1 MRRTAPTLDAFD
13 PELRDAAREAARRAG
28 LSVDEWL
35 AEAISEGSARAGVR
49 QSRRSSGSRR
59 MRQDVFPGTDLA
71 ESRRADRA
79 WPQESRPQRS
89 RHGRSHGVDH
99 APDPAPPQADP
110 AQAAAIPAALG
121 QPVLPAIPPA
131 DDPRLIEAVAA
142 IGRRLD
148 AIDERISA
156 SRDATDEA
164 VAKAVHGI
172 EARLADNAPRETASR
187 PAGRRGRPAPNSLA
201 AAVAEI
207 RQRQQ
212 QLDDGPSVEDQEILV
227 DGLRRDLAR
236 VMETTEAAADKLS
249 PAIAGLQ
256 AETSRLRDSIGT
268 LATSGDVGTLEQ
280 AVRTLADEV
289 QRAREPADLVAV
301 AGPIDLMRVQ
311 VGRLAEDVAANVHA
325 RVAQDVERL
334 AQQVDGALGADR
346 TGLADRD
353 AIAKLFGELDEIR
366 GRLSAL
372 AEPARVQSL
381 ARSVDELTETVA
393 RLGSSMLDS
402 PALMKEL
409 RPLLEEI
416 REGVRAPA
424 ADAPALAQ
432 GIADLDRKLD
442 DLRAE
447 RREQPNATGA
457 ILGRIDAL
465 SAKVDQVAAV
475 STVGDVMDRLEQI
488 GDALRQPALPS
499 SDLASIHGMLRSL
512 ADKLDRVG
520 QGAGSEALDG
530 LERQVLALAGRIDT
544 RGSDPALAGLERT
557 MGDLLAQVAL
567 LRDEA
572 PIQAAAERAARS
584 VADSIGAE
592 TKGAAVSDGLG
603 GLQAVLA
610 DMQAQQAAAD
620 KRLQATMEGVHSAL
634 EQLVSR
640 LALLDGER
648 RSEAVPPAATVA
660 APRAARPLRDSL
672 RETTAPSPAPVAEP
686 RAARRPEALR
696 AAPPSPADEMI
707 EPGAVR
713 PHPKQGEAKTAPRMP
728 APKMPAPD
736 MPDAEMPA
744 GDIKASFIAAARRAA
759 QAAAAEAA
767 GASQSPSIVE
777 RSGEAKGSL
786 VERLRAA
793 IERRR
798 RPLLLGIAAIVL
810 ALGTLQALQGAGSRG
825 TAPAAVSHEAT
836 APVDPATTQA
846 TGAPA
851 LPRSTPSVAAPAAS
865 APDAKVAETKGPD
878 TKASDAKS
886 ADTRAAD
893 AKSVDAKP
901 APAKPEAAP
910 QKGAETGAE
919 AAKPALAAKP
929 TLAAKPGLPRVS
941 DMASLSHDL
950 AGVPAG
956 ASSLRQ
962 AALDGDGSAI
972 YELASR
978 SVDGRGLPR
987 DTALAAKLFDRLA
1000 GAGYAPAQYRLGS
1013 QYEKGLGL
1021 VRDQEKARLWYGR
1034 AAMQGHVRA
1043 MHNLAV
1049 MLAESGAAGG
1059 KPDYTSA
1066 ATWFRKAAE
1075 YGVRDSQYNLAVLLA
1090 RGLGVTQDL
1099 PQAYGWFAAAAAQ
1112 GDDDAGRKRDEVA
1125 GKLTPKDLAVA
1136 RSAADAW
1143 KPKTPDPTVNDP
1155 PPARVETAAN
1165 PGAMSLIGAPPP
1177 LSVGRSTGKV

>member
-49 QSRRSSGSRR
+49 QQSRRVAGSRR
-59 MRQDVFPGTDLA
+59 TRHDAFQAQGFPEVEA
-71 ESRRADRA
+71 EGRRADRS
-79 WPQESRPQRS
+79 WPHDAPRAQRP
-89 RHGRSHGVDH
+89 RHGRV
-99 APDPAPPQADP
+99 AETVTVPAIAD
-110 AQAAAIPAALG
+110 ALPAASDAQL
-121 QPVLPAIPPA
+121 V
-131 DDPRLIEAVAA
+131 EAVAA

-148 AIDERISA
+148 AIDRRISENREA
-156 SRDATDEA
+156 VDEA
-164 VAKAVHGI
+164 VIKAVQDRKAAQAG
-172 EARLADNAPRETASR
+172 EARSADDTSAPRDAATR
-187 PAGRRGRPAPNSLA
+187 PAGRRARPAPNSLA

-212 QLDDGPSVEDQEILV
+212 QLDDGAPGDDQEILV

-268 LATSGDVGTLEQ
+268 LATSGDLVTLEQ

-289 QRAREPADLVAV
+289 QRARDPADLVAV

-311 VGRLAEDVAANVHA
+311 VGRLADDVAANVHA

-334 AQQVDGALGADR
+334 ARQMDGTLGTDR

-353 AIAKLFGELDEIR
+353 AAAKLFAELEEIR
-366 GRLSAL
+366 SRLAVL
-372 AEPARVQSL
+372 AEPARVQNL
-381 ARSVDELTETVA
+381 ARSVDELTETVT
-393 RLGSSMLDS
+393 RLGNGMLDS
-402 PALMKEL
+402 PALMNEL

-416 REGVRAPA
+416 REGVRAPG

-447 RREQPNATGA
+447 RREQPNASGD

-465 SAKVDQVAAV
+465 SAKVDQVASV
-475 STVGDVMDRLEQI
+475 NTVGDVMGRLEQI
-488 GDALRQPALPS
+488 GEALRQPALPS

-520 QGAGSEALDG
+520 QGAGGETLDG
-530 LERQVLALAGRIDT
+530 LERQVLALASRIDT

-592 TKGAAVSDGLG
+592 RKGAAEAEGLG
-603 GLQAVLA
+603 GLQAMLA
-610 DMQAQQAAAD
+610 DMRAQQAASD

-640 LALLDGER
+640 LTHLDGER
-648 RSEAVPPAATVA
+648 RGEAVPAAVA
-660 APRAARPLRDSL
+660 APARHARNLRDTL
-672 RETTAPSPAPVAEP
+672 RETTTPAPEP
-686 RAARRPEALR
+686 RPARRPEAPKSGLTG
-696 AAPPSPADEMI
+696 AGPANLGPANLGSTSPADEMI

-713 PHPKQGEAKTAPRMP
+713 PRQPHGAETGP
-728 APKMPAPD
+728 AP
-736 MPDAEMPA
+736 ELPA

-767 GASQSPSIVE
+767 GTGPALPVPE
-777 RSGEAKGSL
+777 RSVEARGSL

-810 ALGTLQALQGAGSRG
+810 ALGTLQALHGAGPR
-825 TAPAAVSHEAT
+825 TDAPTISSHEAT
-836 APVDPATTQA
+836 PADPTTTQA

-851 LPRSTPSVAAPAAS
+851 LPKGTPPVAAPAAT
-865 APDAKVAETKGPD
+865 AEAKG
-878 TKASDAKS
+878 
-886 ADTRAAD
+886 ADTRAVEAR
-893 AKSVDAKP
+893 P
-901 APAKPEAAP
+901 APARPDAVKPDAVP
-910 QKGAETGAE
+910 QKGAETVAPE
-919 AAKPALAAKP
+919 AAKPSLAARP
-929 TLAAKPGLPRVS
+929 TTPRVT
-941 DMASLSHDL
+941 DMASLNNEL
-950 AGVPAG
+950 AALPAG

-962 AALDGDGSAI
+962 AALDGDGAAI

-978 SVDGRGLPR
+978 AVDGRGLPR

-1049 MLAESGAAGG
+1049 MMAESGAAGG
-1059 KPDYTSA
+1059 KPDYASA

-1075 YGVRDSQYNLAVLLA
+1075 YGVRDSQYNLAVLQA
-1090 RGLGVTQDL
+1090 RGLGVAQDL
-1099 PQAYGWFAAAAAQ
+1099 TQAYGWFAAAAAQ

-1125 GKLTPKDLAVA
+1125 GKLAPKDLAAA
-1136 RSAADAW
+1136 RSAAEAW
-1143 KPKTPDPTVNDP
+1143 KARVPDPAVNDP
-1155 PPARVETAAN
+1155 PAARVETAAT

-1177 LSVGRSTGKV
+1177 LSVGKGMGTGTGKV

>member
-28 LSVDEWL
+28 LTVDEWL

-49 QSRRSSGSRR
+49 Q
-59 MRQDVFPGTDLA
+59 Q
-71 ESRRADRA
+71 SRRAAGPRRA
-79 WPQESRPQRS
+79 RQDTYPAPNLPTPDIAEPRRAERGWQPEPQRAQRP
-89 RHGRSHGVDH
+89 RHGR
-99 APDPAPPQADP
+99 PAASEPVIPQPVPPP
-110 AQAAAIPAALG
+110 AVPVAAAPAGDA
-121 QPVLPAIPPA
+121 QI
-131 DDPRLIEAVAA
+131 IEAVAA

-148 AIDERISA
+148 EIDRRISE
-156 SRDATDEA
+156 SRDAADEA
-164 VAKAVHGI
+164 VAKAVQGL
-172 EARLADNAPRETASR
+172 ESRLAEAAPR
-187 PAGRRGRPAPNSLA
+187 PAGRRARPAADSLA
-201 AAVAEI
+201 AAVVEI

-212 QLDDGPSVEDQEILV
+212 QLDEGSPEEEKDLLV

-236 VMETTEAAADKLS
+236 VMETTEAAADALS

-256 AETSRLRDSIGT
+256 AETSRLRESIGT
-268 LATSGDVGTLEQ
+268 LATSGDLVTLEQ

-334 AQQVDGALGADR
+334 ARQVDGAMGGDR

-353 AIAKLFGELDEIR
+353 AVAKLFDELDEIR
-366 GRLSAL
+366 DRLAAL
-372 AEPARVQSL
+372 AEPSRVQNL
-381 ARSVDELTETVA
+381 AQSVDELTETVT
-393 RLGSSMLDS
+393 RLGNTMLDS
-402 PALMKEL
+402 PALMSEL

-416 REGVRAPA
+416 RQGVRAPG

-447 RREQPNATGA
+447 RRDQPNATGD

-475 STVGDVMDRLEQI
+475 STVGDVMERLEQI
-488 GDALRQPALPS
+488 GEALRQPALPS
-499 SDLASIHGMLRSL
+499 SDLASIHGMLRNL

-520 QGAGSEALDG
+520 QGAGGETLDG
-530 LERQVLALAGRIDT
+530 LERQVLALASRIDT

-567 LRDEA
+567 LRDET

-584 VADSIGAE
+584 VADSLGAE
-592 TKGAAVSDGLG
+592 RQGAAASDGLG
-603 GLQAVLA
+603 GLQATLA
-610 DMQAQQAAAD
+610 DMRAQQAAAD
-620 KRLQATMEGVHSAL
+620 KRLQATMEGVHTAL
-634 EQLVSR
+634 EQLVAR
-640 LALLDGER
+640 LTHIDGDR
-648 RSEAVPPAATVA
+648 RSEEAAPAATARAPRSLRDTLRESTKA
-660 APRAARPLRDSL
+660 AP
-672 RETTAPSPAPVAEP
+672 EP
-686 RAARRPEALR
+686 RPARRPEAPR
-696 AAPPSPADEMI
+696 AGPPSPADEMI
-707 EPGAVR
+707 EPGALR
-713 PHPKQGEAKTAPRMP
+713 PRHLHAETVP
-728 APKMPAPD
+728 AP
-736 MPDAEMPA
+736 EMPA

-767 GASQSPSIVE
+767 GAGQAPPAAE
-777 RSGEAKGSL
+777 RGGEPRGSL

-810 ALGTLQALQGAGSRG
+810 ALGTLQALQSAGPRLGAPTISRE
-825 TAPAAVSHEAT
+825 AA

-846 TGAPA
+846 TPSAPLA
-851 LPRSTPSVAAPAAS
+851 KGVPPVASPAETAPDRL
-865 APDAKVAETKGPD
+865 PDAKT
-878 TKASDAKS
+878 
-886 ADTRAAD
+886 
-893 AKSVDAKP
+893 
-901 APAKPEAAP
+901 APARPETGS
-910 QKGAETGAE
+910 QKGAETGALDAAKPTI
-919 AAKPALAAKP
+919 AAKPAIDVKSAIDAKP
-929 TLAAKPGLPRVS
+929 AVPRVT
-941 DMASLSHDL
+941 DMASLSSEL
-950 AGVPAG
+950 AGIPAG
-956 ASSLRQ
+956 AASLRQ
-962 AALDGDGSAI
+962 AALDGDGATI

-978 SVDGRGLPR
+978 AVDGRGLPR

-1021 VRDQEKARLWYGR
+1021 VRDQDKARLWYGR
-1034 AAMQGHVRA
+1034 AAIQGHVRA

-1049 MLAESGAAGG
+1049 MLAETGAAGG

-1125 GKLTPKDLAVA
+1125 GKMAQKDLAAA
-1136 RSAADAW
+1136 RAAAEAW
-1143 KPKTPDPTVNDP
+1143 KAKVPDPAVNDP
-1155 PPARVETAAN
+1155 PAVRVETPAT

-1177 LSVGRSTGKV
+1177 LGVGRSTGKV

>member
-49 QSRRSSGSRR
+49 QQSRRVAGARR
-59 MRQDVFPGTDLA
+59 ARQDGYPAPTFQKSEPAEDRRPDRGWQPEPPRGT
-71 ESRRADRA
+71 
-79 WPQESRPQRS
+79 RPRPNRPTTAPAPAPIAPAS
-89 RHGRSHGVDH
+89 PK
-99 APDPAPPQADP
+99 PDPAGDA
-110 AQAAAIPAALG
+110 
-121 QPVLPAIPPA
+121 
-131 DDPRLIEAVAA
+131 RLIEAVAA

-148 AIDERISA
+148 AIDRRIA
-156 SRDATDEA
+156 ETREATDDV
-164 VAKAVHGI
+164 VAKAVKGI
-172 EARLADNAPRETASR
+172 ETRLAEAAPREPSR
-187 PAGRRGRPAPNSLA
+187 AGRRPRQAADSLA

-212 QLDDGPSVEDQEILV
+212 QLDDGGPEEETDLLV

-236 VMETTEAAADKLS
+236 VMETTEAAADALS

-256 AETSRLRDSIGT
+256 AETSRLRESIGT
-268 LATSGDVGTLEQ
+268 LATSGDLVTLEQ

-289 QRAREPADLVAV
+289 QRARDPADLVAV

-311 VGRLAEDVAANVHA
+311 VGRLADDVAANVHA

-334 AQQVDGALGADR
+334 ARQVDGALDGALRADPA
-346 TGLADRD
+346 GLADRD
-353 AIAKLFGELDEIR
+353 AVAKLFSELEDIR
-366 GRLSAL
+366 SQVAAL
-372 AEPARVQSL
+372 AEPARVQNL
-381 ARSVDELTETVA
+381 ARSVDELTETVT
-393 RLGSSMLDS
+393 RLGSGMLDS
-402 PALMKEL
+402 PALMEEL

-416 REGVRAPA
+416 RQGVRLPS
-424 ADAPALAQ
+424 ADAPTLVQ

-447 RREQPNATGA
+447 RRERPDAAGD

-475 STVGDVMDRLEQI
+475 NTVGDVMERLEQI
-488 GDALRQPALPS
+488 GEALRQPALPS
-499 SDLASIHGMLRSL
+499 SDLASIHGMLRNL

-520 QGAGSEALDG
+520 QGAGGETLDG
-530 LERQVLALAGRIDT
+530 LERQVLALASRIDT

-572 PIQAAAERAARS
+572 PIQAAAERAART

-592 TKGAAVSDGLG
+592 RQGAAAAAGMDGV
-603 GLQAVLA
+603 QAVLA
-610 DMQAQQAAAD
+610 EMRAHQAAAD

-640 LALLDGER
+640 LTHLDGDR
-648 RSEAVPPAATVA
+648 RETPPALAATP
-660 APRAARPLRDSL
+660 PRAARNLRDTL
-672 RETTAPSPAPVAEP
+672 RETTAATPERP
-686 RAARRPEALR
+686 ARRPEAPR
-696 AAPPSPADEMI
+696 AEGGRFGSPSPADEMI
-707 EPGAVR
+707 EPGALR
-713 PHPKQGEAKTAPRMP
+713 PRQMPGGTMP
-728 APKMPAPD
+728 AGAVPGETVPAP
-736 MPDAEMPA
+736 EMPA

-767 GASQSPSIVE
+767 GAGQAPQAAD
-777 RSGEAKGSL
+777 RAGEPRGSL
-786 VERLRAA
+786 VERLRAT

-798 RPLLLGIAAIVL
+798 RPLLLGLAAIVL
-810 ALGTLQALQGAGSRG
+810 ALGTLQALQGSGARIAAPTISR
-825 TAPAAVSHEAT
+825 EAT

-846 TGAPA
+846 IAALPTPKGAPPA
-851 LPRSTPSVAAPAAS
+851 AAPIEAGK
-865 APDAKVAETKGPD
+865 PETNKFE
-878 TKASDAKS
+878 T
-886 ADTRAAD
+886 
-893 AKSVDAKP
+893 V
-901 APAKPEAAP
+901 KPEAALP
-910 QKGAETGAE
+910 KAPEAAGERAPE

-929 TLAAKPGLPRVS
+929 ATPRVT
-941 DMASLSHDL
+941 DMASLGSEL
-950 AGVPAG
+950 AGLPAG

-962 AALDGDGSAI
+962 AALEGDGAAV

-978 SVDGRGLPR
+978 AVDGRGLPR
-987 DTALAAKLFDRLA
+987 DAALAAKLFDRLA

-1021 VRDQEKARLWYGR
+1021 VRDQDKARLWYGR

-1066 ATWFRKAAE
+1066 ANWFRKAAE
-1075 YGVRDSQYNLAVLLA
+1075 YGVRDSQYNLAVLQA
-1090 RGLGVTQDL
+1090 RGLGIGQDL
-1099 PQAYGWFAAAAAQ
+1099 VQAYGWFAAAAAQ

-1125 GKLTPKDLAVA
+1125 GKLAPKDLAAA
-1136 RSAADAW
+1136 RAAAEAW
-1143 KPKTPDPTVNDP
+1143 KARTPDPAVNDP
-1155 PPARVETAAN
+1155 PPARTETAAT

-1177 LSVGRSTGKV
+1177 LAVGRGTGKV

>member
-1 MRRTAPTLDAFD
+1 MAEPAPLQTAP
-13 PELRDAAREAARRAG
+13 
-28 LSVDEWL
+28 
-35 AEAISEGSARAGVR
+35 
-49 QSRRSSGSRR
+49 
-59 MRQDVFPGTDLA
+59 
-71 ESRRADRA
+71 
-79 WPQESRPQRS
+79 
-89 RHGRSHGVDH
+89 
-99 APDPAPPQADP
+99 
-110 AQAAAIPAALG
+110 IPAA
-121 QPVLPAIPPA
+121 PPPA
-131 DDPRLIEAVAA
+131 VDTQLIEAVAA

-148 AIDERISA
+148 AIDRRIGE
-156 SRDATDEA
+156 SREATDEA
-164 VAKAVHGI
+164 VIKAVHGMKAAQGKAGQGD
-172 EARLADNAPRETASR
+172 ETRLAEQEPAAR
-187 PAGRRGRPAPNSLA
+187 PAGRRARPVPNSLA

-207 RQRQQ
+207 RLRQQ
-212 QLDDGPSVEDQEILV
+212 QLDDGTPEEDQDLLV

-256 AETSRLRDSIGT
+256 AETSRLRESIGT
-268 LATSGDVGTLEQ
+268 LATSGDVVTLEQ

-289 QRAREPADLVAV
+289 QRARDPADLVAV

-311 VGRLAEDVAANVHA
+311 VGRLANDVAANVHA

-334 AQQVDGALGADR
+334 AQQVGGALDRTFGADR
-346 TGLADRD
+346 AGLADRD
-353 AIAKLFGELDEIR
+353 AVAKLFGELEEIR
-366 GRLSAL
+366 GRIAAL
-372 AEPARVQSL
+372 AEPARVQNL
-381 ARSVDELTETVA
+381 ARSVDELTETVT
-393 RLGSSMLDS
+393 RLGNGMLDS
-402 PALMKEL
+402 PALMNEL

-416 REGVRAPA
+416 REGVRAPG

-447 RREQPNATGA
+447 RREQPNAAGD

-475 STVGDVMDRLEQI
+475 TTVGDVMERLEQI
-488 GDALRQPALPS
+488 GEALRQPALPS

-520 QGAGSEALDG
+520 QGAGGETLDG
-530 LERQVLALAGRIDT
+530 LERQVLALASRIDT

-592 TKGAAVSDGLG
+592 RKGAAEAQGLG
-603 GLQAVLA
+603 GLQAALA
-610 DMQAQQAAAD
+610 DMRAQQAASD

-634 EQLVSR
+634 EQLVAR
-640 LALLDGER
+640 LTHLDGDR
-648 RSEAVPPAATVA
+648 RSEAAPAAAAA
-660 APRAARPLRDSL
+660 APRTARNLRDTL
-672 RETTAPSPAPVAEP
+672 RETTTPAPEP
-686 RAARRPEALR
+686 RPARRPEAPR
-696 AAPPSPADEMI
+696 AGPPSPADEMI

-713 PHPKQGEAKTAPRMP
+713 PRQPPGEVAAAP
-728 APKMPAPD
+728 
-736 MPDAEMPA
+736 EMPA

-767 GASQSPSIVE
+767 GGGQAAPATDRSVE
-777 RSGEAKGSL
+777 SRGSL

-810 ALGTLQALQGAGSRG
+810 ALGTLQALQSAGPRTNTPTASR
-825 TAPAAVSHEAT
+825 EAT

-851 LPRSTPSVAAPAAS
+851 LPKGTPPVAVPADTTAPEGK
-865 APDAKVAETKGPD
+865 APDPKAPD
-878 TKASDAKS
+878 PNK
-886 ADTRAAD
+886 AAD
-893 AKSVDAKP
+893 AKP
-901 APAKPEAAP
+901 ASAKPESAL
-910 QKGAETGAE
+910 QKGPETGAPE
-919 AAKPALAAKP
+919 VSKPALVARP
-929 TLAAKPGLPRVS
+929 TTPRVT
-941 DMASLSHDL
+941 DMASLSGEL
-950 AGVPAG
+950 AGIPAG
-956 ASSLRQ
+956 AASLRQ
-962 AALDGDGSAI
+962 AALEGDGAAI

-978 SVDGRGLPR
+978 AVDGRGLPR

-1034 AAMQGHVRA
+1034 AATQGHVRA

-1099 PQAYGWFAAAAAQ
+1099 NQAYGWFAAAAAQ

-1125 GKLTPKDLAVA
+1125 GKLTPKDLAAA
-1136 RSAADAW
+1136 RSAAEAW
-1143 KPKTPDPTVNDP
+1143 KPRTPDPAVNDP
-1155 PPARVETAAN
+1155 PAARIETAAS

-1177 LSVGRSTGKV
+1177 LGVAKGTGTGKV

>member
-49 QSRRSSGSRR
+49 QQSRRVAGSRR
-59 MRQDVFPGTDLA
+59 ARHDAFPAQGFT
-71 ESRRADRA
+71 ESEPEGRRPDRS
-79 WPQESRPQRS
+79 WPHDAPRAPRA
-89 RHGRSHGVDH
+89 RHGRGPV
-99 APDPAPPQADP
+99 AEPASL
-110 AQAAAIPAALG
+110 PAAVPSAGDAQL
-121 QPVLPAIPPA
+121 V
-131 DDPRLIEAVAA
+131 EAVAA

-148 AIDERISA
+148 AIDRRISE
-156 SRDATDEA
+156 SREAADEA
-164 VAKAVHGI
+164 VTKAVLDRKAAQGSGA
-172 EARLADNAPRETASR
+172 ARAEDVSAPRDAAVR
-187 PAGRRGRPAPNSLA
+187 PTGRRARPAPNSLA

-212 QLDDGPSVEDQEILV
+212 QLDDGAPGDDQEILV

-236 VMETTEAAADKLS
+236 VMETTEAAAGKLS

-256 AETSRLRDSIGT
+256 AETSRLRESIGT
-268 LATSGDVGTLEQ
+268 LATSGDLVTLEQ

-289 QRAREPADLVAV
+289 QRARDPADLVAV

-311 VGRLAEDVAANVHA
+311 VGRLADDVAANVHA

-334 AQQVDGALGADR
+334 AQQMNGALGADR
-346 TGLADRD
+346 SGLADRD
-353 AIAKLFGELDEIR
+353 AAAKLFAELEEIR
-366 GRLSAL
+366 GRLAVL
-372 AEPARVQSL
+372 AEPARVQNL
-381 ARSVDELTETVA
+381 ARSVDELTETVT
-393 RLGSSMLDS
+393 RLGNGMLDS
-402 PALMKEL
+402 PALMNEL

-416 REGVRAPA
+416 REGVRAPG

-475 STVGDVMDRLEQI
+475 STVGDVMGRLEQI
-488 GDALRQPALPS
+488 GEALRQPALPS

-520 QGAGSEALDG
+520 QGAGGETLDG
-530 LERQVLALAGRIDT
+530 LERQVLALASRIDT

-584 VADSIGAE
+584 VADTIGAE
-592 TKGAAVSDGLG
+592 RKGAANGDGLG
-603 GLQAVLA
+603 GLQAMLA
-610 DMQAQQAAAD
+610 DMRVQQAASD
-620 KRLQATMEGVHSAL
+620 KRLQATMDGVHSAL
-634 EQLVSR
+634 EQLVAR
-640 LALLDGER
+640 LTHLDADR
-648 RSEAVPPAATVA
+648 RSEAAPA
-660 APRAARPLRDSL
+660 RNARNLRDTL
-672 RETTAPSPAPVAEP
+672 RETTAPVAEP
-686 RAARRPEALR
+686 RPARRPD
-696 AAPPSPADEMI
+696 APKSGVAGSGMASPGLTSPADEMI

-713 PHPKQGEAKTAPRMP
+713 PRQPQGAEAVP
-728 APKMPAPD
+728 AP
-736 MPDAEMPA
+736 ELPA

-767 GASQSPSIVE
+767 GTGPAPLAPERGVE
-777 RSGEAKGSL
+777 ARGSL

-810 ALGTLQALQGAGSRG
+810 ALGTLQALQSSGSR
-825 TAPAAVSHEAT
+825 TSAPVISSHEAT
-836 APVDPATTQA
+836 TPADPATTQA

-851 LPRSTPSVAAPAAS
+851 LPRSAPPVSAPQVAAPGAPPAA
-865 APDAKVAETKGPD
+865 AP
-878 TKASDAKS
+878 
-886 ADTRAAD
+886 
-893 AKSVDAKP
+893 VDARVSEPRIPP
-901 APAKPEAAP
+901 ARPEAAP
-910 QKGAETGAE
+910 QKGAEVVAPE
-919 AAKPALAAKP
+919 AGRP
-929 TLAAKPGLPRVS
+929 TLAARPTTPRVT
-941 DMASLSHDL
+941 DMASLNNEL
-950 AGVPAG
+950 AALPAG

-962 AALDGDGSAI
+962 AALDGDGAAI

-978 SVDGRGLPR
+978 AVDGRGLPR

-1059 KPDYTSA
+1059 KPDYSSA

-1075 YGVRDSQYNLAVLLA
+1075 YGVRDSQYNLAVLQA

-1099 PQAYGWFAAAAAQ
+1099 NQAYGWFAAAAAQ

-1125 GKLTPKDLAVA
+1125 GKLAPKDLAAA
-1136 RSAADAW
+1136 RSAAEAW
-1143 KPKTPDPTVNDP
+1143 KAKVPDPAVNDP
-1155 PPARVETAAN
+1155 PAPRVETAAN
-1165 PGAMSLIGAPPP
+1165 PGSMSLIGAPPP
-1177 LSVGRSTGKV
+1177 LSVGKGMGTGKV

>member
-49 QSRRSSGSRR
+49 QPSRRVAGSRR
-59 MRQDVFPGTDLA
+59 ARQDVFQGADLD
-71 ESRRADRA
+71 EPRRPERG
-79 WPQESRPQRS
+79 WQQEAPRGQRS
-89 RHGRSHGVDH
+89 RHGRGH
-99 APDPAPPQADP
+99 APDQAAEQVLFQPQAEQGETDHGP
-110 AQAAAIPAALG
+110 AAPVYAPSAHAAALAVA
-121 QPVLPAIPPA
+121 PA
-131 DDPRLIEAVAA
+131 DDPRLVEAVAA
-142 IGRRLD
+142 ISRRLD
-148 AIDERISA
+148 AIDRRIGE

-172 EARLADNAPRETASR
+172 EARLAESGAKQAAPPEPAPR

-212 QLDDGPSVEDQEILV
+212 QLDDGAPEEEQEILV

-256 AETSRLRDSIGT
+256 AETSRLRESIGT
-268 LATSGDVGTLEQ
+268 LATSGDLVTLEQ

-289 QRAREPADLVAV
+289 QRARDPADLVAV

-334 AQQVDGALGADR
+334 ARQVDGAMGGDR

-353 AIAKLFGELDEIR
+353 AIAKLFSELDEIR
-366 GRLSAL
+366 GRLAAL
-372 AEPARVQSL
+372 AEPARVQNL
-381 ARSVDELTETVA
+381 AQSVDDLTETVT
-393 RLGSSMLDS
+393 RLGSGMLDS
-402 PALMKEL
+402 PALMNEL

-416 REGVRAPA
+416 REGVRAPGT
-424 ADAPALAQ
+424 DAPALAQ

-475 STVGDVMDRLEQI
+475 TTVGDVMDRLEQI

-520 QGAGSEALDG
+520 QGAGGEALDG

-584 VADSIGAE
+584 VADSMGAE
-592 TKGAAVSDGLG
+592 RKDAAASDGLG

-610 DMQAQQAAAD
+610 DMRAQQAAAD
-620 KRLQATMEGVHSAL
+620 KRLQTTMEGVHSAL

-640 LALLDGER
+640 LTQLDGAPR
-648 RSEAVPPAATVA
+648 GEAAVAEAA
-660 APRAARPLRDSL
+660 APRTARTLRDAL
-672 RETTAPSPAPVAEP
+672 RETTAPAPEPRPARRPDAP
-686 RAARRPEALR
+686 RAAA
-696 AAPPSPADEMI
+696 PSPADEII
-707 EPGAVR
+707 EPGALR
-713 PHPKQGEAKTAPRMP
+713 PRQPQAEAAP
-728 APKMPAPD
+728 AP
-736 MPDAEMPA
+736 EMPA

-767 GASQSPSIVE
+767 GTGQTPPAAE

-786 VERLRAA
+786 VERLRIA

-810 ALGTLQALQGAGSRG
+810 ALGTLQALQSSGSRVA
-825 TAPAAVSHEAT
+825 APTVSHEAT

-846 TGAPA
+846 VGALA
-851 LPRSTPSVAAPAAS
+851 LPKGTPAVAS
-865 APDAKVAETKGPD
+865 PDAKVAD
-878 TKASDAKS
+878 AKASEAKAS
-886 ADTRAAD
+886 E
-893 AKSVDAKP
+893 AKVPDGKARTSRRPMPRSRMRGPRRRSRRRPSRRPRPRRGPRP
-901 APAKPEAAP
+901 AP
-910 QKGAETGAE
+910 
-919 AAKPALAAKP
+919 
-929 TLAAKPGLPRVS
+929 R
-941 DMASLSHDL
+941 
-950 AGVPAG
+950 
-956 ASSLRQ
+956 R
-962 AALDGDGSAI
+962 
-972 YELASR
+972 R
-978 SVDGRGLPR
+978 S
-987 DTALAAKLFDRLA
+987 
-1000 GAGYAPAQYRLGS
+1000 
-1013 QYEKGLGL
+1013 
-1021 VRDQEKARLWYGR
+1021 
-1034 AAMQGHVRA
+1034 
-1043 MHNLAV
+1043 
-1049 MLAESGAAGG
+1049 
-1059 KPDYTSA
+1059 
-1066 ATWFRKAAE
+1066 
-1075 YGVRDSQYNLAVLLA
+1075 
-1090 RGLGVTQDL
+1090 
-1099 PQAYGWFAAAAAQ
+1099 
-1112 GDDDAGRKRDEVA
+1112 
-1125 GKLTPKDLAVA
+1125 
-1136 RSAADAW
+1136 
-1143 KPKTPDPTVNDP
+1143 
-1155 PPARVETAAN
+1155 
-1165 PGAMSLIGAPPP
+1165 P
-1177 LSVGRSTGKV
+1177 LSPPGRRSRPTPLCRG